1 MESRRQE
8 IDAFLKIVNGTVQEG
23 TVQEVEDGAVEDV
36 EDGAVEEV
44 EDGAVEEV
52 EDGTVEEAGDG
63 TVEEVKDILRTNEE
77 TTEELATDDD
87 AFDVVA
93 IKKNRHIW
101 RMNLVLQCHI
111 GSAVTTVNP
120 FLSDGNFQDLYFSEM
135 LLASAPY
142 RAGFKKVTKAYISL
156 AKEMREIQHVDGTK
170 PLLLMTAS
178 SIKNRLSGY
187 QKLSEQWSDKTGAV
201 FRNGKSPEEGIYDKG
216 YENLTVKEKIFINV
230 EGIIEDIAS
239 LKHVV
244 TEKKYESEKVTA
256 RKEIGVASVI
266 GSAVGNIVIENGKA
280 SEIAYTTGSV
290 NVATGDITVTPN
302 VAASVAKK
310 MTGKSKSAYTSGSVN
325 VGTGDITI
333 TPNVT
338 ASVAKKTTGKS
349 KSVSMTPY
357 DLAFNSLERATR
369 NDALGAEERDKIIEL
384 REKRKHD
391 EVMMRLD
398 LDRERHEA
406 DVKRQNGMLQFQKE
420 QAEKDDSFRRE
431 QLAMQL
437 QQIESQKQQSMLMK
451 FMMEKLC
458 NEGKK

>member
-1 MESRRQE
+1 
-8 IDAFLKIVNGTVQEG
+8 
-23 TVQEVEDGAVEDV
+23 
-36 EDGAVEEV
+36 
-44 EDGAVEEV
+44 
-52 EDGTVEEAGDG
+52 
-63 TVEEVKDILRTNEE
+63 
-77 TTEELATDDD
+77 
-87 AFDVVA
+87 
-93 IKKNRHIW
+93 
-101 RMNLVLQCHI
+101 
-111 GSAVTTVNP
+111 
-120 FLSDGNFQDLYFSEM
+120 
-135 LLASAPY
+135 
-142 RAGFKKVTKAYISL
+142 
-156 AKEMREIQHVDGTK
+156 
-170 PLLLMTAS
+170 
-178 SIKNRLSGY
+178 
-187 QKLSEQWSDKTGAV
+187 
-201 FRNGKSPEEGIYDKG
+201 
-216 YENLTVKEKIFINV
+216 
-230 EGIIEDIAS
+230 
-239 LKHVV
+239 
-244 TEKKYESEKVTA
+244 
-256 RKEIGVASVI
+256 
-266 GSAVGNIVIENGKA
+266 
-280 SEIAYTTGSV
+280 
-290 NVATGDITVTPN
+290 
-302 VAASVAKK
+302 